1 VHTPERPRS
10 HRDAICKVVDGEGL
24 IVHSRTG
31 SYHVLN
37 AVGTH
42 VWQLLDGT
50 RDLPGLARA
59 VADEFEVDAV
69 RAEADVR
76 EFIGAL
82 ASLDMLEQG

>member
-1 VHTPERPRS
+1 MHTSERPRS

-37 AVGTH
+37 PVGTH

-50 RDLPGLARA
+50 RDVHALARA
-59 VADEFEVDAV
+59 VAEEFEVDPAQ
-69 RAEADVR
+69 AEADVR
-76 EFIGAL
+76 EFVGAL
-82 ASLDMLEQG
+82 ASLEMLEQG